1 MAFDYTSGYTSSIV
15 DSVFL
20 NHHAES
26 RRTGFRGVRIN
37 KKPRIVASSN
47 PVGDN
52 TMRER
57 VARLEAS
64 VDHIQ
69 KDIGDIKGTLT
80 SVDTRIKGIEIKM
93 WLGTG
98 ILTAGATLLGW
109 LGYVINNYLPQILHA
124 VQIISN

>member
-1 MAFDYTSGYTSSIV
+1 
-15 DSVFL
+15 
-20 NHHAES
+20 
-26 RRTGFRGVRIN
+26 
-37 KKPRIVASSN
+37 
-47 PVGDN
+47 GDN